1 MDKPLTSKHI
11 LIVEDEAVF
20 RSVLAGYLT
29 SLGATTSEAVN
40 GLEALSAV
48 EDQPPDL
55 ILCDLAMPEMG
66 GIELVE
72 NLRLQGSKIPIVI
85 ISATDNMS
93 DIAQVLRLGVEDVL
107 LKPLADLNR
116 LREALLAALY
126 PNLFTSQAIE
136 KNDLIQDWS
145 ALCQNPEEAAR
156 LLKQLQPPVQQTLAN
171 CRINYRQLTM
181 AEQPGLVLDIAA
193 LSSND
198 LAFYCLD
205 VTRASE
211 NGVLAALLL
220 RAIFSGLL
228 RDHLTNQRQRLPQM
242 STVLKQ
248 VNQLL
253 RQAHLEGQ
261 FPLLLGYYHAEYK
274 NLILVSAGLHATIN
288 TDENQIQLSNGVPL
302 GTLGATYSN
311 QISQRCDAWQC
322 QIWGAGGRLR
332 LMLSADE

>member
-20 RSVLAGYLT
+20 RSVLVGYLKT
-29 SLGATTSEAVN
+29 LGATTSEAEN

-48 EDQPPDL
+48 EEVSPDL

-66 GIELVE
+66 GIEFVE
-72 NLRLQGSKIPIVI
+72 NLRLQGNKIPVLV

-93 DIAQVLRLGVEDVL
+93 DVAQVLRLGVEDVL
-107 LKPLADLNR
+107 LKPLTELNR
-116 LREALLAALY
+116 LREALLACLY
-126 PNLFTSQAIE
+126 PHLFTSQAME
-136 KNDLIQDWS
+136 GNDLIQDWS
-145 ALCQNPEEAAR
+145 ALCQDPAQAAK
-156 LLKQLQPPVQQTLAN
+156 LLKQLQPPVQQVLAH

-181 AEQPGLVLDIAA
+181 AEHPGLVLDVAA
-193 LSSND
+193 LSPND

-205 VTRASE
+205 VTRAGE

-220 RAIFSGLL
+220 RAIFNGLL

-242 STVLKQ
+242 STILKQ

-253 RQAHLEGQ
+253 KQAHLEGQ

-274 NLILVSAGLHATIN
+274 NLILVSAGLHATVN
-288 TDENQIQLSNGVPL
+288 TGENQIQLSNGVPL

-311 QISQRCDAWQC
+311 QISQRCAAWQC
-322 QIWGAGGRLR
+322 QVWGAGGRLR
-332 LMLSADE
+332 LMLSSD